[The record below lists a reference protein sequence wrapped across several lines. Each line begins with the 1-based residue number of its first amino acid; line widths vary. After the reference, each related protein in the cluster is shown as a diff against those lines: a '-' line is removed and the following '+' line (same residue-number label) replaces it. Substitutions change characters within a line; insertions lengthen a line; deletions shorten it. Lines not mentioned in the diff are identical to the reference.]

1 MEKVAYFNNE
11 TIKLKENISPYD
23 REYFLC
29 IKYSDKDT
37 KEKLSWFAC
46 IKIKVVWNEKSFEPS
61 FVCRKGEINT
71 LIENVVKLLNNNLQI
86 KNIHG

>member
-37 KEKLSWFAC
+37 KEKLS
-46 IKIKVVWNEKSFEPS
+46 
-61 FVCRKGEINT
+61 
-71 LIENVVKLLNNNLQI
+71 
-86 KNIHG
+86 